1 MARKTSKISIFTVAK
16 ELGISASTVSRVA
29 NNRSGVSEETR
40 QKVLELL
47 RKHKFKTNYP
57 AMRNPTIG
65 IVMTSYDVD
74 FYTARLL
81 SGIYHYSQNAK
92 LNATTLVYNQSSKES
107 LLEMLRAQQ
116 YSGVILILPTVFFD
130 QIPELA
136 ESGLPIMLIDE
147 PSTVNNIGFIDND
160 SYSGSREATKYLL
173 ELDHRNIAYLS
184 YWQQTLNH
192 VQRLNGYRN
201 AMQEAG
207 IDIAPS
213 WLPDC
218 SGLHARSS
226 MHIGEI
232 MLNNLLENAPEITAV
247 MTTNDELAFG
257 VLAAARKRG
266 VRVPEELSVIG
277 FDNYTIDEFT
287 APSLTTVN
295 HPCEDAGELAAKAI
309 DEFLQSA
316 GQTVLPRIILPTK
329 MILRE
334 STAPPRRD

>member
-1 MARKTSKISIFTVAK
+1 
-16 ELGISASTVSRVA
+16 VA

-40 QKVLELL
+40 QKILELL

-218 SGLHARSS
+218 
-226 MHIGEI
+226 
-232 MLNNLLENAPEITAV
+232 
-247 MTTNDELAFG
+247 
-257 VLAAARKRG
+257 
-266 VRVPEELSVIG
+266 
-277 FDNYTIDEFT
+277 
-287 APSLTTVN
+287 
-295 HPCEDAGELAAKAI
+295 
-309 DEFLQSA
+309 
-316 GQTVLPRIILPTK
+316 
-329 MILRE
+329 
-334 STAPPRRD
+334 